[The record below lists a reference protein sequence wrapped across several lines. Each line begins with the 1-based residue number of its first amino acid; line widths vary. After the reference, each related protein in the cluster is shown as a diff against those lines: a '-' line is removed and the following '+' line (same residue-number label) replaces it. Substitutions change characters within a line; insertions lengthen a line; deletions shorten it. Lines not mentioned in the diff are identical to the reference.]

1 MCRGR
6 CVLFPEVFAD
16 DDHICTVRRTT
27 AEVVRD
33 VTDIGCNPR

>member
-6 CVLFPEVFAD
+6 CVPPEVFAD